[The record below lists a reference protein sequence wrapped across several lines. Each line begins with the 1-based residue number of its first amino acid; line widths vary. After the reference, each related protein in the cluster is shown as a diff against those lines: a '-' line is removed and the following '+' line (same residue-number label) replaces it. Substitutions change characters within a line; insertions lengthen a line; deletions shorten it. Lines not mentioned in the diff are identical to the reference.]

1 MKKEYFKKEILNYIN
16 NSDYKNYIKFVGV
29 FGSYSRN
36 ENKKNS
42 DLDLLIKF
50 TKNHNLSIFDHLNI
64 QKDLKKVFKIKVDLI
79 SYDGL
84 SKHIKQN
91 VEKDLI
97 TIYER

>member
-1 MKKEYFKKEILNYIN
+1 MKKEYFKKEVLNYIKN
-16 NSDYKNYIKFVGV
+16 FDYKKYIKYIGV

-36 ENKKNS
+36 ENRKDS
-42 DLDLLIKF
+42 DLDLIIKF

-64 QKDLKKVFKIKVDLI
+64 QNDLKKVFKIKVDLV

-84 SKHIKQN
+84 SKYIKQN
-91 VEKDLI
+91 VKKDLI